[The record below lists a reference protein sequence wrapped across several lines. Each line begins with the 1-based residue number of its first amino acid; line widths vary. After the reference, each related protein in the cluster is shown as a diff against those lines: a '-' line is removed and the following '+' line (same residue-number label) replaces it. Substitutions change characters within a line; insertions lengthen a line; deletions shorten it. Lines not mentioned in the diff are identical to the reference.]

1 MQTTDSTGRGLQC
14 NHCRWRAED
23 ETKPLF
29 SRLVKSADEAYG
41 LFKLHNYNQN
51 VFNSHTVGLIK
62 RWKKLYV
69 EIASYPVFL
78 YAGMAKWQSGL
89 CQFTFS
95 GSDFHAKKPDF
106 RFHFIILVTSSY

>member
-29 SRLVKSADEAYG
+29 SHLVKSADKAYG

-69 EIASYPVFL
+69 EIASYPVFCML
-78 YAGMAKWQSGL
+78 AWQSGN
-89 CQFTFS
+89 
-95 GSDFHAKKPDF
+95 
-106 RFHFIILVTSSY
+106 